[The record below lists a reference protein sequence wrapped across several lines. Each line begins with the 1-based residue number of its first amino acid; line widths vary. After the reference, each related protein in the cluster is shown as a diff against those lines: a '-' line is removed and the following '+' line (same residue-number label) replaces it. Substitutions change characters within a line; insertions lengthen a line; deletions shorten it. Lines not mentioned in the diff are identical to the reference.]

1 MRNFFYETKFQMVIV
16 KAKYFSQTNEFID
29 GQL

>member
-16 KAKYFSQTNEFID
+16 NATYFSQTNEFID